1 MTGAVTSVIDSARP
15 RHMRLGDLLPDV
27 AGIPPGLVISGL
39 VQDSREIRPGDAFV
53 AIGGFGTHG
62 LKFVEQARAARAS
75 AILYEPP
82 ASNDIPAPADAIAVP
97 RLRARMGGMADRFH
111 GRPSAAILGY
121 HVAGKTGTSRK
132 FSGTGGY
139 SKQYV
144 ALFAGVVPVEN
155 PRFSMV
161 VVIDEPDASAGFGYG
176 GGAVAAPVFKS
187 VMEGTLRL
195 MDVPPDDIETWLA
208 AQAEARSKRIRAN
221 GGNPARNAP
230 VLPEVAAVP
239 VHSHGLPA
247 PVPIGGAP

>member
-1 MTGAVTSVIDSARP
+1 AAPRQWSGTTKATMSYGYGLSATPLQIAVAY
-15 RHMRLGDLLPDV
+15 
-27 AGIPPGLVISGL
+27 A
-39 VQDSREIRPGDAFV
+39 
-53 AIGGFGTHG
+53 
-62 LKFVEQARAARAS
+62 
-75 AILYEPP
+75 
-82 ASNDIPAPADAIAVP
+82 AIANGGRVIAP
-97 RLRARMGGMADRFH
+97 TFVKGQRNEAQQAMGPVVSRQVLHAMQTVTETGGTATR
-111 GRPSAAILGY
+111 AAILGY

-132 FSGTGGY
+132 FSSTGGY

-176 GGAVAAPVFKS
+176 GGAVAAPVFKN

-239 VHSHGLPA
+239 VRSHGLPA